1 MRCVAQSVLAY
12 LLVVSA
18 FNCFAEETGPLSVLS
33 EEAAKIHIVKLKSH
47 FRDGL
52 IVRVKGKSGELLEAT
67 IKGGLA
73 TMAAADGAFL
83 EMPLH
88 IVILEGDKII
98 AEQTTGTAFLEAGSM
113 AEATII
119 FTEAG
124 QYRGISVGGNKG
136 NGQ

>member
-67 IKGGLA
+67 IKG
-73 TMAAADGAFL
+73 AF
-83 EMPLH
+83 EFVNRQRRN
-88 IVILEGDKII
+88 I
-98 AEQTTGTAFLEAGSM
+98 
-113 AEATII
+113 
-119 FTEAG
+119 
-124 QYRGISVGGNKG
+124 N
-136 NGQ
+136 